1 VNKHRLHAWCRA
13 YFIGLCT
20 RLYDVA
26 LFHLLI
32 QNLDCWLSTT
42 KKFSSHH
49 TLFLVSSGVWAWDYA
64 KCRSEAM
71 TSVLS
76 LQTLDHPP
84 HLPRLIE
91 FKEHQLW
98 KVISTS
104 LNGPVMGVNTHSLS
118 ALPAEVSEQGQGK
131 RALCVPSVWTGRLP
145 WVDGNFLPPLLRM
158 THVRTCDLAKCR
170 REAVTC
176 MFLLQKLDHSPHLPR
191 WPVPQTEFKEHQY
204 CKVFYLISRCI
215 FGQDS
220 ALPLFVFT
228 FCRSV
233 WTHTPCPLWWGWDE
247 DCSGCRERIYPYHWD
262 RPR

>member
-1 VNKHRLHAWCRA
+1 
-13 YFIGLCT
+13 
-20 RLYDVA
+20 
-26 LFHLLI
+26 
-32 QNLDCWLSTT
+32 
-42 KKFSSHH
+42 
-49 TLFLVSSGVWAWDYA
+49 
-64 KCRSEAM
+64 
-71 TSVLS
+71 
-76 LQTLDHPP
+76 
-84 HLPRLIE
+84 
-91 FKEHQLW
+91 
-98 KVISTS
+98 
-104 LNGPVMGVNTHSLS
+104 MGVNTFILCLHYLQKCLS
-118 ALPAEVSEQGQGK
+118 RVK
-131 RALCVPSVWTGRLP
+131 RNVPCVFPLFGLEDCCGWMET
-145 WVDGNFLPPLLRM
+145 FPPLLRM
-158 THVRTCDLAKCR
+158 TQVRTCDLAKCR

-233 WTHTPCPLWWGWDE
+233 WTHTPCPLWWGWDK